1 MRLYDTYVIY
11 SVILKLI
18 SVMHCKV
25 CNTAEYEVNEECCP
39 MCCPGHHV
47 LTHCDKNSET
57 VCILCTGSTYTDV
70 PNGLTACLSCTV
82 CYEGNGLRVKN
93 KCLYNSDALCE
104 PLPGHYCI
112 VTHGESCRKARK
124 HSTCLPGQYIN
135 QTGTALM
142 DTVCKDCS
150 EKTYSDGSFMLCKPH
165 TNCES
170 LGQITTTQG
179 TPSSDAV
186 CIYMLSNLGLI
197 VGICLSLILLIVIL
211 SVLLWRNKKAL
222 TCCRNHFY

>member
-1 MRLYDTYVIY
+1 MMPAMRLCDIVCLTLLNLIIVIC
-11 SVILKLI
+11 
-18 SVMHCKV
+18 CKA
-25 CNTAEYEVNEECCP
+25 CNTTEYDVDGVCCL
-39 MCCPGHHV
+39 MCAPGHRV
-47 LTHCDKNSET
+47 LKHCGKNSET

-82 CYEGNGLRVKN
+82 CDEGNGLRVKN
-93 KCLYNSDALCE
+93 KCSYNSDALCE

-112 VTHGESCRKARK
+112 VTHGESCRKARE

-135 QTGTALM
+135 QTGTALK

-150 EKTYSDGSFMLCKPH
+150 EETYSNGSLMYCEPH

-170 LGQITTTQG
+170 LEQITVTWG

-186 CIYMLSNLGLI
+186 CTHKPSGPHLGLI
-197 VGICLSLILLIVIL
+197 IGVLLSLILLIVIL
-211 SVLLWRNKKAL
+211 SVLLCKNTRKFNIL
-222 TCCRNHFY
+222 